1 MKATALA
8 IPEVL
13 LLAPQVHADERGFF
27 LESFNQA
34 TFTDAT
40 GINSVFFQDNHSQSS
55 QGVLRGLH
63 YQIRQ
68 PQGKLVS
75 VVSGAVF
82 TVAVDL
88 RRSSV
93 TFGKWVCTELNE
105 YNHHQLWIPPGF
117 AHGFLALSASVDVH
131 YKATDYYAP
140 QFERCIA
147 WNDPTLAIPWPLKNG
162 WPQMSTKDR
171 VGIRFLDAEV
181 FSD

>member
-1 MKATALA
+1 MKVSALA

-34 TFTDAT
+34 NFSRAT
-40 GINSVFFQDNHSQSS
+40 GIKLVFPQYNHSRSS
-55 QGVLRGLH
+55 RGVLRGLH

-68 PQGKLVS
+68 SQGKLVS
-75 VVSGAVF
+75 VVCSAVF
-82 TVAVDL
+82 TVVVDL

-93 TFGKWVCTELNE
+93 TFRKWVGAELTED
-105 YNHHQLWIPPGF
+105 NHHQLWIPPGF

-147 WNDPTLAIPWPLKNG
+147 WDDPTLAISWPLKDG
-162 WPQMSTKDR
+162 WPQMSAKYR
-171 VGIRFLDAEV
+171 AGIRLADAEV
-181 FSD
+181 FAD